1 LRRLLLAA
9 TFAPMKTRRDRRAT
23 VRLASP
29 LLSELEQAANEDHRT
44 VADTIRQVLIKWAAE
59 RLVKRADTTAQAA

>member
-1 LRRLLLAA
+1 
-9 TFAPMKTRRDRRAT
+9 MKTRRDRRAT

-44 VADTIRQVLIKWAAE
+44 VADTIRQVLIEWAAE